1 MYGEDRTMA
10 AQYESMLTVL
20 CTVDSYVLNTPDE
33 HLFAHCLINEKSICF
48 DADERVAHIS
58 FEW

>member
-1 MYGEDRTMA
+1 
-10 AQYESMLTVL
+10 
-20 CTVDSYVLNTPDE
+20 VLNTPDE